1 MVLGLRHAAIVLC
14 GTSKWGPVHANNT
27 VEPNMPNLNI
37 SSETAD
43 TLFNAFN
50 IALIVGAI
58 IIAVATMGAIWTGKI
73 RDHYSDLRIS
83 NNEMETARAG
93 SDAAHANQA
102 AAVANKAAAE
112 ASLHAAQVEKQNI
125 ELREKFANRRITAK
139 QHAGL
144 VAILSKHPNS
154 FNMEAMGDPESGM
167 YAADILKTFTDA
179 GWVVDKKEFPLGVI
193 WTGLIVYQTDDPAAI
208 EIAKALHDA
217 GIPFSIG
224 DQRRDKATIMVG
236 GKPPVF

>member
-1 MVLGLRHAAIVLC
+1 
-14 GTSKWGPVHANNT
+14 
-27 VEPNMPNLNI
+27 MPNLNI

-58 IIAVATMGAIWTGKI
+58 IVAVATIGTIWTGKI
-73 RDHYSDLRIS
+73 RDRYSDLRIS
-83 NNEMETARAG
+83 NNETEIARAG
-93 SDAAHANQA
+93 ADAAHANQA
-102 AAVANKAAAE
+102 AAVANKAAAD
-112 ASLHAAQVEKQNI
+112 ASLHAAQVEKQNT
-125 ELREKFANRRITAK
+125 ELRVKFSNRRITAE
-139 QHAGL
+139 QHAAL
-144 VAILSKHPNS
+144 VAILSKHPNT
-154 FNMEAMGDPESGM
+154 FNIEVMGDPESGM

-193 WTGLIVYQTDDPAAI
+193 WTGLNVFQSDDPAAV
-208 EIAKALHDA
+208 EIAKALRDA

-224 DQRRDKATIMVG
+224 NEHRDKATIMVG

>member
-1 MVLGLRHAAIVLC
+1 
-14 GTSKWGPVHANNT
+14 
-27 VEPNMPNLNI
+27 MPNLNI
-37 SSETAD
+37 SSEAAD

-58 IIAVATMGAIWTGKI
+58 IVAAATMGAIWTGKI

-83 NNEMETARAG
+83 NNETETAQAR

-102 AAVANKAAAE
+102 AAVANKAAAD
-112 ASLHAAQVEKQNI
+112 ASLHAAEVEKQNI
-125 ELREKFANRRITAK
+125 ELRRKFANRRITAE
-139 QHAGL
+139 QHRAL
-144 VAILSKHPNS
+144 VAILSKRPSS
-154 FNMEAMGDPESGM
+154 FNIEAMSDSESGL

-179 GWVVDKKEFPLGVI
+179 GWVVDKKEFPMGVI
-193 WTGLIVYQTDDPAAI
+193 WTGLNVFLSGDPATA
-208 EIAKALHDA
+208 EIAKALRDA

-224 DQRRDKATIMVG
+224 NQHRDKATIMVG